1 MLESS
6 AFLRESEKRLRRL
19 RVAAGLIG
27 PLVTL
32 LDLSALLMA
41 MDVSRRIY
49 AGEDSDVFGYSAL
62 AAVAG
67 LTFMLCS
74 RIWRMHTYSRLL
86 APKKTTAHIGLA
98 VFLGVGVV
106 ALLLFLLKEERLY
119 SRGVLVIFA
128 LLAPSLIFLE
138 RLFVARFLKRAIAAD
153 MISGRRVVILGE
165 RSELEHLSR
174 DEVFGL
180 GVHEVGRIGF
190 SLNDEGEGLTPQT
203 RSAILNAIDV
213 ARRGRASEYA
223 LIVPWSRDQSI
234 AGISAMLRS
243 SPRAIRLYPDRR
255 TRATLARKGGDN
267 LDSCFY
273 AEIQPEPL
281 TFADRFVKRAFDI
294 VIAVSAL
301 LLTAPVIL
309 AASAL
314 VLLTSPGPVFFRQTR
329 KGFDDHDFKIWKFRT
344 MTVME
349 DGASVAQAQRHDMRV
364 TRVGRILRRTSVD
377 ELPQLLNVL
386 TGEMSMV
393 GPRPHAV
400 AHDREYDDLI
410 AQYAL
415 RRHVKPGLTGLAQV
429 CGLRGETR
437 TKEQMERRVEKDL
450 WYIDNWSLWL
460 DVKIA
465 FRTLL
470 VLAINDAY

>member
-6 AFLRESEKRLRRL
+6 TLLRESEKRLRRV
-19 RVAAGLIG
+19 RIAAGLIC
-27 PLVTL
+27 PAVTL
-32 LDLSALLMA
+32 LDLGALLFT
-41 MDVSRRIY
+41 MDISRRVY

-62 AAVAG
+62 ATVVG
-67 LTFMLCS
+67 LTFLLCS
-74 RIWRMHTYSRLL
+74 RVWRMHTYSRLL
-86 APKKTTAHIGLA
+86 APRTAIVHIGLA
-98 VFLGVGVV
+98 VFLGIGVV

-119 SRGVLVIFA
+119 SRGVLLIFA
-128 LLAPSLIFLE
+128 VLALSLIFVE
-138 RLFVARFLKRAIAAD
+138 RLLVAIFLKRAIASG
-153 MISGRRVVILGE
+153 MISGRRVVVIAE
-165 RSELEHLSR
+165 RGELEHLSR

-180 GVHEVGRIGF
+180 GVHEVGRIGI
-190 SLNDEGEGLTPQT
+190 LLDDEGEGLALPN
-203 RSAILNAIDV
+203 RSAILNAIDI
-213 ARRGRASEYA
+213 ARRGRAVEYA
-223 LIVPWSRDQSI
+223 LIIPWSRDQSI
-234 AGISAMLRS
+234 ADISAMLRS

-273 AEIQPEPL
+273 AEIQREPL
-281 TFADRFVKRAFDI
+281 TFADRFAKRTFDI
-294 VIAVSAL
+294 ILAVTAL
-301 LLTAPVIL
+301 LLTSPVIL
-309 AASAL
+309 AAAAL
-314 VLLTSPGPVFFRQTR
+314 VMLTSPGPVFFRQTR

-349 DGASVAQAQRHDMRV
+349 DGASVSQAQRHDERV

-400 AHDREYDDLI
+400 VHDREYDDMI

-437 TKEQMERRVEKDL
+437 NKEQMERRVEKDL
-450 WYIDNWSLWL
+450 WYIGNWSLWL

-465 FRTLL
+465 VRTLL